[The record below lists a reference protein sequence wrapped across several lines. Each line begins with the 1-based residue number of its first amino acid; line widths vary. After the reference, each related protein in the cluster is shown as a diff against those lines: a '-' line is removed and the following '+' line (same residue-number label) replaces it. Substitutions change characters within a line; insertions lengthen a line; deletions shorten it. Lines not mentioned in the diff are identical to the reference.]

1 MKLMKMTNTMTM
13 TSLEIAELTGKEH
26 KHVLRDI
33 REMIDTIGSPNLDSK
48 QYQVFTLNY
57 CITIS

>member
-1 MKLMKMTNTMTM
+1 MKLMNMTSTMTM

-48 QYQVFTLNY
+48 QYQVFTLRA
-57 CITIS
+57 S